1 MDEPNFPQSW
11 QMNPPQGEPLY
22 TFDTHETEKLYR
34 KRLFLLNRTRLLTLD
49 FYGVLLAVWF
59 GRLLNLGRYTLFL
72 CLFLLLAFFL
82 VERSTAKKAYK
93 KRQRIQTGL
102 IHYAFYEDCFTV
114 QASFGQALFRYEDL
128 YQIRIRKNS
137 ICLIAAAP
145 YCFALL
151 PGEYPDE
158 LPDFLCARAPKR
170 TGQTVKDA
178 LCTLLRIILAIAAV
192 FCFLV
197 FLMVLQDSENG
208 SYADSTPSAAE
219 SYTEDTP
226 SYTPT
231 PTPTPTD
238 LPVETATPEESTGIF
253 DKDYIGRGY
262 GAIYNTYIKDI
273 SNTLTYGVTAKGED
287 YYIVNDTED
296 AVEILQY
303 DRESANGSC
312 GLYVYERCKKDAY
325 GSWSRQEAQI
335 LNIYAYHYWDGV
347 TAASGKTGWG
357 DASALDY
364 RELTGE

>member
-1 MDEPNFPQSW
+1 MDEPNRPQSW
-11 QMNPPQGEPLY
+11 QMDQPQGEPLY
-22 TFDTHETEKLYR
+22 TFDTHDTEKLYV
-34 KRLFLLNRTRLLTLD
+34 KRFFLLNRTRLLLLD
-49 FYGVLLAVWF
+49 FYGILLAIWF
-59 GRLLNLGRYTLFL
+59 GSLLNLGRYTLFL
-72 CLFLLLAFFL
+72 CLFLLLAFFF

-102 IHYAFYEDCFTV
+102 IRYVFYEDCFTV

-151 PGEYPDE
+151 SGEYPDE
-158 LPDFLCARAPKR
+158 LADFFRTRTPKR
-170 TGQTVKDA
+170 TGQTVKNA
-178 LCTLLRIILAIAAV
+178 FCSLLRIILATAAV

-197 FLMVLQDSENG
+197 FLMVLRDSENE
-208 SYADSTPSAAE
+208 SHADSTPLPAE
-219 SYTEDTP
+219 SYAEDIP

-231 PTPTPTD
+231 PTPAPTD
-238 LPVETATPEESTGIF
+238 LPAETSTPEESTVLF
-253 DKDYIGRGY
+253 AKDYIGSGY
-262 GAIYNTYIKDI
+262 EAIYNTYLKDV
-273 SNTLTYGVTAKGED
+273 SNTCEYSLTAKGEG

-296 AVEILQY
+296 AVDLLQY
-303 DRESANGSC
+303 DRDSENGSC
-312 GLYVYERCKKDAY
+312 GLYVYQRCEKDAY
-325 GSWSRQEAQI
+325 GGWSRQEAQI

-357 DASALDY
+357 DAPSREY